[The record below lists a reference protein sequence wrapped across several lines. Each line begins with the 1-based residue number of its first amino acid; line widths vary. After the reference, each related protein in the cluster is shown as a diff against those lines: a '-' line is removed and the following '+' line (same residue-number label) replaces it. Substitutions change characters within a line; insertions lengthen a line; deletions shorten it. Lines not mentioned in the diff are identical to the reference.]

1 MDLWEESFFWESTM
15 EKSRTEKGEEG
26 VVVVIALMMLV
37 FLTLLGISATSTTQ
51 TEMRIAQNEN
61 MFRQNLYSAEC
72 AAMAGAQAL
81 ENETD
86 ISALEDLSPDWLHS
100 SLPDSDIRSDTNWDP
115 SNSNSNQVLDE
126 TTRYLAV
133 YKGVADG
140 TSLDIGAQSTSLRD
154 FLVYGCST
162 KNHGEALIEV
172 GYRKRF

>member
-1 MDLWEESFFWESTM
+1 M
-15 EKSRTEKGEEG
+15 EKVYPTKGEEG
-26 VVVVIALMMLV
+26 VVVVLALMMLV
-37 FLTLLGISATSTTQ
+37 FLTIMGISATGTTL
-51 TEMRIAQNEN
+51 TEMRIAQNMNE
-61 MFRQNLYSAEC
+61 FRQNLYSAEC

-115 SNSNSNQVLDE
+115 SNGHSNQVLDE

-133 YKGVADG
+133 YQGVASG
-140 TSLDIGAQSTSLRD
+140 TSLDIGSQSTSLHD
-154 FLVYGCST
+154 FLIYGCST
-162 KNHGEALIEV
+162 ENHGEAIIEV

>member
-1 MDLWEESFFWESTM
+1 MDLREAFFVWEFAM
-15 EKSRTEKGEEG
+15 EKFYRAKGEEG
-26 VVVVIALMMLV
+26 IVVVIALIMLV
-37 FLTLLGISATSTTQ
+37 FLTLLGISATSTTL

-61 MFRQNLYSAEC
+61 LFRQNLYSAEC

-115 SNSNSNQVLDE
+115 SNGHSNQVLDE
-126 TTRYLAV
+126 TTRYLVV
-133 YKGVADG
+133 YQGIATG
-140 TSLDIGAQSTSLRD
+140 TSLDIGTQSTSLHD
-154 FLVYGCST
+154 FLIYGCST

>member
-1 MDLWEESFFWESTM
+1 MR
-15 EKSRTEKGEEG
+15 KIYREKGEDG

-61 MFRQNLYSAEC
+61 LFRQNLYSAEC

-86 ISALEDLSPDWLHS
+86 VSVLEDLSLDWLHS

-115 SNSNSNQVLDE
+115 SNGHSNQVLDE

-133 YKGVADG
+133 YQGVAEG
-140 TSLDIGAQSTSLRD
+140 ASLDIGDQSTSLRD
-154 FLVYGCST
+154 FLIYGCST
-162 KNHGEALIEV
+162 KNHGEALVEV

>member
-1 MDLWEESFFWESTM
+1 MKKFHGV
-15 EKSRTEKGEEG
+15 KGEEG

-37 FLTLLGISATSTTQ
+37 FLTLLGISATSTTL
-51 TEMRIAQNEN
+51 TEMRIAENEN

-86 ISALEDLSPDWLHS
+86 ISALEDLSPGWLHS

-115 SNSNSNQVLDE
+115 SNGYSNQVLDE

-133 YKGVADG
+133 YQGVANG
-140 TSLDIGAQSTSLRD
+140 SSLDIGAQPTSLHD
-154 FLVYGCST
+154 FLIYGCST

>member
-1 MDLWEESFFWESTM
+1 MELQEESSVLEFAM
-15 EKSRTEKGEEG
+15 EKLYTEKEENG
-26 VVVVIALMMLV
+26 VVVVIALIMLV

-51 TEMRIAQNEN
+51 TEMCIAQNEN
-61 MFRQNLYSAEC
+61 TFRKNLYSAEC

-86 ISALEDLSPDWLHS
+86 VSALENLSPDWLHS

-115 SNSNSNQVLDE
+115 SNGHSNQVLDE

-133 YKGVADG
+133 YQGIAG
-140 TSLDIGAQSTSLRD
+140 GSSLDIGAQSTSLRD
-154 FLVYGCST
+154 FVIYGCST
-162 KNHGEALIEV
+162 TNHGEALIEV